1 MDNPDPFS
9 NKTEEQFDP
18 SWAELVSLPSTW
30 MIDVDDTPIGHLGW
44 VPHAERIGEFYIVI
58 GDTSYWRQG
67 FGKKAMRWMLT
78 TAKRRRM
85 RALYGR
91 VLGHNTKALQFFQR
105 CGFDPVA
112 KSENYFE
119 RNGETHDL
127 HWIAH
132 RLGHATT

>member
-67 FGKKAMRWMLT
+67 FGRMVVKLCASASLRLIMCPCPCLIQPRSLSLPPYYERARQLNRSLFQLT
-78 TAKRRRM
+78 
-85 RALYGR
+85 
-91 VLGHNTKALQFFQR
+91 H
-105 CGFDPVA
+105 
-112 KSENYFE
+112 S
-119 RNGETHDL
+119 
-127 HWIAH
+127 
-132 RLGHATT
+132 